1 MSVVQSP
8 AETNQT
14 TKTLTLAKAL
24 NAGLRAALSADD
36 KVLLYGED
44 IGSLGGVFRVTE
56 KLQAQFGPDRVL
68 DSPLAEA
75 GLIGTA
81 IGMAQRGYR
90 PVVELQFDGFVFP
103 GFDQITQQLAKMRF
117 RSHGRVQLPVVVRFP
132 YGGGI
137 GSIENHSE
145 SVEAYFAHTPGLT
158 VVTPSN
164 PNDGYWMI
172 QQAIASPDPVIFL
185 EPKRI
190 YRQYKE
196 EVPDD
201 GEALPLDVCFVL
213 RDGSDVTLVT
223 WGAQVKEALEAAD
236 KLAGEGISAEVIDV
250 ATLRPLDFDTIAESV
265 AKTGR
270 CVIVHEAPRTAGFGA
285 EIAARLA
292 EHSMYDLVAPVE
304 RVTGYDT
311 HIPLFRLEMK
321 YLPSVDRIIAAAKR
335 TLAAS

>member
-185 EPKRI
+185 EPKRR
-190 YRQYKE
+190 YHEKGAVRLDA
-196 EVPDD
+196 PAL
-201 GEALPLDVCFVL
+201 GLHEASVA
-213 RDGSDVTLVT
+213 RAGTDVTLIC
-223 WGAQVKEALEAAD
+223 WGPMVRTCLDAAAAAEKE
-236 KLAGEGISAEVIDV
+236 GRSVEVVDV
-250 ATLRPLDFDTIAESV
+250 RSLQPLDFETIARSV
-265 AKTGR
+265 EHTSRAI
-270 CVIVHEAPRTAGFGA
+270 IVHEAQRNYGPGA
-285 EIAARLA
+285 ELAARLQ
-292 EHSMYDLVAPVE
+292 EQLFYVMESPVL

-311 HIPLFRLEMK
+311 PYPPSKLEADW
-321 YLPSVDRIIAAAKR
+321 LPNLDRV
-335 TLAAS
+335 LAAVDQSMGY